1 LASPARVLSRRESAV
16 LGWPHRQEL
25 SIMTRRTDFRP
36 VSPRAA
42 AIAALFT
49 LLTTVALVMPALAFF
64 QDDQESQPLSGVFT
78 VTIAKG
84 DIPPNLAGGPALA
97 GLWNATFSGDG
108 SFSLARQDVG
118 EVVTGNFEAAE
129 ATLTFNEWSGLVG
142 CDIAADSGEPA
153 TYAWSQTEDRLT
165 LTPITDSCIERL
177 TLLTTRPLGGFEAC
191 AVSPQS
197 LIDPFATNM
206 APVALATPV
215 ATAEIGT
222 GVAAQ
227 EGLSEGADAE
237 EAIDSLLRQANGCW
251 ATGDPTRF
259 LALHSNQV
267 VAEIAFV
274 GPVEEFAREL
284 RLFMATPL
292 SFERIGPVN
301 LIDPEHAW
309 AYVEVTLGGDPVPQR
324 IDFVFENGTWLF
336 DTFFLFGPSTPGGPA
351 GGPPEVEP

>member
-1 LASPARVLSRRESAV
+1 
-16 LGWPHRQEL
+16 
-25 SIMTRRTDFRP
+25 MTRRTDFRP

-42 AIAALFT
+42 AIAALVS
-49 LLTTVALVMPALAFF
+49 LLTTVALVMPVLALF
-64 QDDQESQPLSGVFT
+64 QDEEASQPLSGVFT
-78 VTIAKG
+78 VTIARP

-97 GLWNATFSGDG
+97 GLWNMTFSGDG
-108 SFSLARQDVG
+108 SFRLARQDVG
-118 EVVTGNFEAAE
+118 EVATGTFEAAE

-142 CDIAADSGEPA
+142 CDITADTGEPA
-153 TYAWSQTEDRLT
+153 TYAWQQTDDRLT

-191 AVSPQS
+191 AVSPRS
-197 LIDPFATNM
+197 LIDPFATGL
-206 APVALATPV
+206 PTEGQATPV
-215 ATAEIGT
+215 AMGEIGT

-267 VAEIAFV
+267 VEEIGFV
-274 GPVEEFAREL
+274 GPIEEFVRQL

-301 LIDPEHAW
+301 LVDSEHAW
-309 AYVEVTLGGDPVPQR
+309 AYVEVTLGGDPLPQR

-336 DTFFLFGPSTPGGPA
+336 DTFFLFGPITPGGP
-351 GGPPEVEP
+351 PVVEP

>member
-1 LASPARVLSRRESAV
+1 
-16 LGWPHRQEL
+16 
-25 SIMTRRTDFRP
+25 MTLRTDFRP
-36 VSPRAA
+36 ARPRAA
-42 AIAALFT
+42 AIAVLFSLLMAIAL
-49 LLTTVALVMPALAFF
+49 AMPTLAFF
-64 QDDQESQPLSGVFT
+64 QDDQESEPLSGVFT
-78 VTIAKG
+78 VTITRG
-84 DIPPNLAGGPALA
+84 DIPPGLAGGPALA
-97 GLWNATFSGDG
+97 GLWNVSFSGDG

-118 EVVTGNFEAAE
+118 EVVTGSFEAAA

-142 CDIAADSGEPA
+142 CDIAADSGETA
-153 TYAWSQTEDRLT
+153 TYAWRQTDDRLT
-165 LTPITDSCIERL
+165 LTPITDSCTERL

-191 AVSPQS
+191 AVSPRS
-197 LIDPFATNM
+197 LADPFAAGF
-206 APVALATPV
+206 APELQATPV
-215 ATAEIGT
+215 ATEEVGT

-267 VAEIAFV
+267 VDEIGFI
-274 GPVEEFAREL
+274 GPIEEFARQL

-309 AYVEVTLGGDPVPQR
+309 AYVEVTLGGDPLPQR
-324 IDFVFENGTWLF
+324 VDFVFENGVWLF
-336 DTFFLFGPSTPGGPA
+336 DTFFLFGPTTPGGPL
-351 GGPPEVEP
+351 EVEP

>member
-1 LASPARVLSRRESAV
+1 
-16 LGWPHRQEL
+16 
-25 SIMTRRTDFRP
+25 MTRRTDFRL
-36 VSPRAA
+36 SRPRVAG
-42 AIAALFT
+42 IAVVFS
-49 LLTTVALVMPALAFF
+49 LLMAVALAVPAFAFL

-78 VTIAKG
+78 VTISRG

-97 GLWNATFSGDG
+97 GLWNVTFSGDG

-118 EVVTGNFEAAE
+118 EVVTGRFEAAE

-142 CDIAADSGEPA
+142 CDIAADSGETA
-153 TYAWSQTEDRLT
+153 TYAWRQTDDRLT

-191 AVSPQS
+191 AVSPRS
-197 LIDPFATNM
+197 LVDPFAADF
-206 APVALATPV
+206 APELQATPV
-215 ATAEIGT
+215 ATEEVAT

-259 LALHSNQV
+259 LALHSTQV
-267 VAEIAFV
+267 VDEIGFI
-274 GPVEEFAREL
+274 GPIEEFARQL

-301 LIDPEHAW
+301 LIDPDHAW
-309 AYVEVTLGGDPVPQR
+309 AYVEVTLGGDPLPQR
-324 IDFVFENGTWLF
+324 VDFVFENGAWLF
-336 DTFFLFGPSTPGGPA
+336 DTFFLFGPTTPGGPM
-351 GGPPEVEP
+351 EVEP

>member
-1 LASPARVLSRRESAV
+1 MFSAGAYWPV
-16 LGWPHRQEL
+16 LGRPHRQEL
-25 SIMTRRTDFRP
+25 HIMTRRTDSQLP
-36 VSPRAA
+36 WPRAA
-42 AIAALFT
+42 VIAALFSLVT
-49 LLTTVALVMPALAFF
+49 MVALALPAHALF
-64 QDDQESQPLSGVFT
+64 QDEQQGDQDSQPLTGVFT
-78 VTIAKG
+78 VTISRD

-118 EVVTGNFEAAE
+118 EVVTGKFEAAA

-142 CDIAADSGEPA
+142 CDIADDSGEPA
-153 TYAWSQTEDRLT
+153 TYAWSQTDDRLT

-191 AVSPQS
+191 AVSPRS
-197 LIDPFATNM
+197 LIDPFATNL
-206 APVALATPV
+206 APEALATPV
-215 ATAEIGT
+215 ATPEVGT

-267 VAEIAFV
+267 VEEVAFV
-274 GPVEEFAREL
+274 GPIEEFARQL

-301 LIDPEHAW
+301 LVDPNHAW

-324 IDFVFENGTWLF
+324 LDFVFENGTWLF
-336 DTFFLFGPSTPGGPA
+336 DTFFLFGPPTPGGP
-351 GGPPEVEP
+351 PVVEP